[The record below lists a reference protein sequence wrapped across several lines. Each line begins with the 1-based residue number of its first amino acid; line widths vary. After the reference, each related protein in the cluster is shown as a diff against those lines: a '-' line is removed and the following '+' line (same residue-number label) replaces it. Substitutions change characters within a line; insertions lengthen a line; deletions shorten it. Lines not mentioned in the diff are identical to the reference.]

1 MSTTSQKV
9 ALRGTEAA
17 ADSHLPEG
25 WTVAKIA
32 EICEP
37 PQYGWTTSANK
48 NGQGLKLLRTTDIS
62 SGTVEWS
69 SVPACSDE
77 PDEPKKYL
85 LKSGDIVVSRAGSVG
100 LSFLV
105 KNPPRAVFASYL
117 IRFRPLSPVE
127 SEFVA
132 LFLKSPQYWSAI
144 AEESAGIAIPNV
156 NASKLKRIEL
166 PLPPLH
172 EQKRIVAKIEELL
185 AQVNASRARLAKV
198 TQILKRF
205 RQSVLAAAC
214 SGRLTEDWRHKN
226 PTARIS
232 TKIGEGNP
240 PDEIEIPESWNW
252 FLSAQEFSVVTS
264 GSRGWAKYYADDGPI
279 FIRIGNLNHDS
290 IEIDL
295 KSVQHVRPP
304 SNAEGLRTRVRVGDI
319 LISIT
324 ADVGMIALIDADIGE
339 AYINQHVALAR
350 PIGEFD
356 RRYLAYFLAA
366 MNGGQRQ
373 FQNLQRGATKVGLGL
388 DDIRSVWIAR
398 PPIEEQ
404 REIVRRVEA
413 LFTLADTIEKRVGA
427 ATKRAEKLTQAILA
441 KAFRGELVPTEAEL
455 ARAEGRDYEPA
466 EKLLAR
472 ILKERRARWE
482 ADQLAKMHA
491 AGKPPKDDRWRA
503 KYKEPAAPD
512 TVNPPQ
518 LPEGWVWASGE
529 QLFVWSSGEF
539 LPQRSQ
545 RPGPYPV
552 FGGNGLIG
560 WHDQSLAV
568 EPALVIGRVGA
579 LCGNV
584 YITPGPAWITDNA
597 IYAIGEPQACCLSYL
612 RHALVG
618 ADLNARAAGVGQPF
632 VSQRILNNVPIPL
645 SPAAEQLRIVA
656 EVERRLSVIDELE
669 AAVEANLKRA
679 ERLRHSILKRAF
691 EGNLVPQEPNDEPAT
706 VLLERIRAERRG
718 GSQTRPG
725 ST

>member
-1 MSTTSQKV
+1 MVFEEQSSYM
-9 ALRGTEAA
+9 E
-17 ADSHLPEG
+17 LPEG
-25 WTVAKIA
+25 WSVARIE

-37 PQYGWTTSANK
+37 PQYGWTTSAEN
-48 NGQGLKLLRTTDIS
+48 NRPGLKLLRTSDIS
-62 SGTVEWS
+62 AEAVNWS
-69 SVPACSDE
+69 SVPVCKEE
-77 PDEPKKYL
+77 PEDPEKYL

-100 LSFLV
+100 LSYLV
-105 KNPPRAVFASYL
+105 KNPPRAIFASYL
-117 IRFRPLSPVE
+117 IRFRPKPPLG
-127 SEFVA
+127 SEFIA
-132 LFLKSPQYWSAI
+132 LFLRSPEYWSAI
-144 AEESAGIAIPNV
+144 AEEAAGIAIPNV
-156 NASKLKRIEL
+156 NASKLKRIKL
-166 PLPPLH
+166 PLAPLS

-185 AQVNASRARLAKV
+185 AQVNAARARLAKV
-198 TQILKRF
+198 TRILKRF
-205 RQSVLAAAC
+205 RQAVLAAAC

-295 KSVQHVRPP
+295 KSVQHVRPR

-404 REIVRRVEA
+404 HEIVRRVEA

-455 ARAEGRDYEPA
+455 ARREGRDYEPA
-466 EKLLAR
+466 SVLLAR
-472 ILKERRARWE
+472 IK
-482 ADQLAKMHA
+482 
-491 AGKPPKDDRWRA
+491 
-503 KYKEPAAPD
+503 
-512 TVNPPQ
+512 
-518 LPEGWVWASGE
+518 
-529 QLFVWSSGEF
+529 
-539 LPQRSQ
+539 
-545 RPGPYPV
+545 
-552 FGGNGLIG
+552 
-560 WHDQSLAV
+560 
-568 EPALVIGRVGA
+568 
-579 LCGNV
+579 
-584 YITPGPAWITDNA
+584 
-597 IYAIGEPQACCLSYL
+597 
-612 RHALVG
+612 
-618 ADLNARAAGVGQPF
+618 
-632 VSQRILNNVPIPL
+632 
-645 SPAAEQLRIVA
+645 
-656 EVERRLSVIDELE
+656 
-669 AAVEANLKRA
+669 A
-679 ERLRHSILKRAF
+679 ER
-691 EGNLVPQEPNDEPAT
+691 
-706 VLLERIRAERRG
+706 ERSTQMGDGMGVRRRRRKG
-718 GSQTRPG
+718 RS
-725 ST
+725 